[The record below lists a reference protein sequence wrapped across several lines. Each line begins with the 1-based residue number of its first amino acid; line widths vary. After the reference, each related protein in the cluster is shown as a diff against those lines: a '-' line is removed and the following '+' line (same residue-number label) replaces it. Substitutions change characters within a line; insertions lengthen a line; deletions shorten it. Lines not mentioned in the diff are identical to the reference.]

1 MIYECLIE
9 PSFNQIWYG
18 FRDTPDECYATS
30 STEGWILTFLIVF
43 LISALLKILS
53 KLLMNSPVSKLF
65 NLDLIEKKFNLFELK
80 ESEIENIKFIEI
92 FRYGLIVIIFAV
104 IVFSLLFGIV
114 LFSNNLAAMFLNKTG
129 WSLS

>member
-65 NLDLIEKKFNLFELK
+65 NLDLIEKKFNLFEPK
-80 ESEIENIKFIEI
+80 ESEIENIKS
-92 FRYGLIVIIFAV
+92 RWWQIVMMVLPGILGSVLGISAV
-104 IVFSLLFGIV
+104 
-114 LFSNNLAAMFLNKTG
+114 M
-129 WSLS
+129 